1 MNLLKDQE
9 SIVDETSAI
18 LKNFINFNRK
28 MPMKKGTLGNN
39 SYIFQFVGSGQEADN
54 SHFQNFTGKGKKLMY
69 SVKNSGARV
78 LINILTQN
86 MIPLHMLSLI
96 RENNS

>member
-1 MNLLKDQE
+1 MLLDPEIRRFNLHNICYKGLYRRGCEAPSLMAAPVRTNTSE
-9 SIVDETSAI
+9 SSRRLGTRSRQPTFS
-18 LKNFINFNRK
+18 KFYRK
-28 MPMKKGTLGNN
+28 R
-39 SYIFQFVGSGQEADN
+39 
-54 SHFQNFTGKGKKLMY
+54 KKLMY

-86 MIPLHMLSLI
+86 IIPNHMLSLI

>member
-1 MNLLKDQE
+1 
-9 SIVDETSAI
+9 
-18 LKNFINFNRK
+18 
-28 MPMKKGTLGNN
+28 
-39 SYIFQFVGSGQEADN
+39 
-54 SHFQNFTGKGKKLMY
+54 MY

-86 MIPLHMLSLI
+86 IVPHHMLSLI